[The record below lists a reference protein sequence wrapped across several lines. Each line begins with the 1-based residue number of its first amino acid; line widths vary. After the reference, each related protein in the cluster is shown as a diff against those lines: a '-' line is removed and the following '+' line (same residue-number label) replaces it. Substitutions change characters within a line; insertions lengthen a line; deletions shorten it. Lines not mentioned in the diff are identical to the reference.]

1 MFRKAILCAL
11 ASAAMIPAAAFA
23 QHGGGG
29 GHGSGG
35 PPAGGG
41 PGMGNGGVGG
51 GMGNAGGPGGGMGN
65 AGGLGGAMGNAGL
78 GGLGGTARDQARM
91 NSQGPANASPTGI
104 AHANSNSVLSGA
116 SSTSTSAGLDR
127 MFPGTRT
134 TTNVASGSFAGLTT
148 GMTLMSNGTAVGTVQ
163 QIRTTGTGS
172 VAVVIVR
179 GTNGGLFAVPA
190 NKLMLSGGTL
200 STTARFAGIN
210 TSTTMAA
217 SSNAR
222 LNSQSL
228 MHASPT
234 GIAHASSR
242 SVLAG
247 GTVVRGSLAGLTTGL
262 TVNTSTGTTLGRV
275 SQIVT
280 GANGSVRLVI
290 VTSSTGRMLR
300 LSPATLSISGGTV
313 TTTQTMASSR

>member
-1 MFRKAILCAL
+1 MFRKTLLCAL
-11 ASAAMIPAAAFA
+11 ASAAMIPTVAFA
-23 QHGGGG
+23 QHGGGPGGGG
-29 GHGSGG
+29 GHGGG
-35 PPAGGG
+35 PPAGAG

-51 GMGNAGGPGGGMGN
+51 MGNIGGLGGGMGSPGLG
-65 AGGLGGAMGNAGL
+65 AVGHGGLGD
-78 GGLGGTARDQARM
+78 TARDQARM

-116 SSTSTSAGLDR
+116 SSTGTSARLDR

-134 TTNVASGSFAGLTT
+134 TTTIASGSLTGLTT
-148 GMTLMSNGTAVGTVQ
+148 GMTLTSNGMAVGTVQ
-163 QIRTTGTGS
+163 QIRTTATGS

-200 STTARFAGIN
+200 STTARLAGIN
-210 TSTTMAA
+210 SSTTTMAA
-217 SSNAR
+217 NGNAR
-222 LNSQSL
+222 LNSQGL

-290 VTSSTGRMLR
+290 VTSPTGRMLR
-300 LSPATLSISGGTV
+300 LSPTTLSISGGLV
-313 TTTQTMASSR
+313 TTTQTLASSR

>member
-1 MFRKAILCAL
+1 MFRKTLLCAL
-11 ASAAMIPAAAFA
+11 ASAAMIPTVAFA
-23 QHGGGG
+23 QHGGGPGGGG
-29 GHGSGG
+29 GHGGG
-35 PPAGGG
+35 PPAGAG

-51 GMGNAGGPGGGMGN
+51 MGNIGGLGGGMGSPGLG
-65 AGGLGGAMGNAGL
+65 AVGHGGLGD
-78 GGLGGTARDQARM
+78 TARDQARM

-116 SSTSTSAGLDR
+116 SSTGTSARLDR

-134 TTNVASGSFAGLTT
+134 TTTIASGSLTGLTT
-148 GMTLMSNGTAVGTVQ
+148 GMTLTSNGMAVGTVQ
-163 QIRTTGTGS
+163 QIRTTATGS

-200 STTARFAGIN
+200 STTARLAGIN
-210 TSTTMAA
+210 SSTTMAA
-217 SSNAR
+217 NSNAR
-222 LNSQSL
+222 LNSQGL

-280 GANGSVRLVI
+280 GADGSVRLVI
-290 VTSSTGRMLR
+290 VTSPTGRMLR
-300 LSPATLSISGGTV
+300 LSPTTLSISGGLV
-313 TTTQTMASSR
+313 TTTQTLASSR

>member
-1 MFRKAILCAL
+1 MFRKTLLCAL

-23 QHGGGG
+23 QHGGGPGGGG
-29 GHGSGG
+29 GHGGG
-35 PPAGGG
+35 PPAGAG

-51 GMGNAGGPGGGMGN
+51 MGNIGGLGGGMGSP
-65 AGGLGGAMGNAGL
+65 GLGGGDHGAFGD
-78 GGLGGTARDQARM
+78 TARDQARM

-116 SSTSTSAGLDR
+116 SSTGTYARLDR
-127 MFPGTRT
+127 IFPGNIT
-134 TTNVASGSFAGLTT
+134 TTTIASGSFAGLTT
-148 GMTLMSNGTAVGTVQ
+148 GMTLMSNGMAVGTVQ

-190 NKLMLSGGTL
+190 NKLMLGGGTL

-210 TSTTMAA
+210 SSTTMAA

-222 LNSQSL
+222 LNSQGL

-247 GTVVRGSLAGLTTGL
+247 GTVVSGSLAGLTTGL

-280 GANGSVRLVI
+280 GADGSVRLVI

-300 LSPATLSISGGTV
+300 LSPTTLSISGGLV

>member
-1 MFRKAILCAL
+1 MFRKTLLCAL
-11 ASAAMIPAAAFA
+11 ASAAMIPTAAFA
-23 QHGGGG
+23 QHGGGPGGGG
-29 GHGSGG
+29 GHGGG
-35 PPAGGG
+35 PPAGAG

-51 GMGNAGGPGGGMGN
+51 MGNIGGLGGGMGSP
-65 AGGLGGAMGNAGL
+65 GLGGGDH
-78 GGLGGTARDQARM
+78 GGFGDTARDQARM

-116 SSTSTSAGLDR
+116 SSTGTSARLDR

-134 TTNVASGSFAGLTT
+134 TTTIGSGSFAGLTT
-148 GMTLMSNGTAVGTVQ
+148 GMTLMSNGMAVGTVQ

-179 GTNGGLFAVPA
+179 GTNGGVFAVPA

-210 TSTTMAA
+210 SSTTMAA

-222 LNSQSL
+222 LNSQGL

-280 GANGSVRLVI
+280 GADGSVRLVI
-290 VTSSTGRMLR
+290 VTSPTGRMLR
-300 LSPATLSISGGTV
+300 LSPTTLSISGGLV
-313 TTTQTMASSR
+313 TTTQTLASSR

>member
-1 MFRKAILCAL
+1 MFSKTILCAL
-11 ASAAMIPAAAFA
+11 AGAAMIPTAALA

-29 GHGSGG
+29 G
-35 PPAGGG
+35 GGG
-41 PGMGNGGVGG
+41 GHGGGVGMGNGATSGMGNGGLGG
-51 GMGNAGGPGGGMGN
+51 GMG
-65 AGGLGGAMGNAGL
+65 GGLGHAGMGSMGINDL
-78 GGLGGTARDQARM
+78 GRM

-116 SSTSTSAGLDR
+116 GNASASSGNLDR

-134 TTNVASGSFAGLTT
+134 TTTVAAGSFAGLMT
-148 GMTLMSNGTAVGTVQ
+148 GMTLMSNGMAVGTVQ
-163 QIRTTGTGS
+163 QIRTTANGS

-179 GTNGGLFAVPA
+179 GANGGLFAVPA
-190 NKLMLSGGTL
+190 SKLMLSGGIL
-200 STTARFAGIN
+200 STSARFTGIN
-210 TSTTMAA
+210 TNGA
-217 SSNAR
+217 SGNQAR
-222 LNSQSL
+222 LNSQGL

-247 GTVVRGSLAGLTTGL
+247 RTVVSGSLAGLTTGM
-262 TVNTSTGTTLGRV
+262 TVNTSGGTTLGRV

-300 LSPATLSISGGTV
+300 LFPTTLSLSGGVV
-313 TTTQTMASSR
+313 TTTQAMASR

>member
-1 MFRKAILCAL
+1 MFRKTLLCAL
-11 ASAAMIPAAAFA
+11 ASAAMIPTVAFA
-23 QHGGGG
+23 QHGGGPGGGG
-29 GHGSGG
+29 GHGGG
-35 PPAGGG
+35 PPAGAG

-51 GMGNAGGPGGGMGN
+51 MGNIGGLGGGMGSPGLG
-65 AGGLGGAMGNAGL
+65 AVGHGGLGD
-78 GGLGGTARDQARM
+78 TARDQARM

-116 SSTSTSAGLDR
+116 SSTGTSARLDR

-134 TTNVASGSFAGLTT
+134 TTTIASGSLTGLTT
-148 GMTLMSNGTAVGTVQ
+148 GMTLTSNGMAVGTVQ
-163 QIRTTGTGS
+163 QIRTTATGS

-200 STTARFAGIN
+200 STTARLAGIN
-210 TSTTMAA
+210 SSTTMAA
-217 SSNAR
+217 NSNAR
-222 LNSQSL
+222 LNSQGL

-290 VTSSTGRMLR
+290 VTSPTGRMLR
-300 LSPATLSISGGTV
+300 LSPTTLSISGGLV
-313 TTTQTMASSR
+313 TTTQTLASSR

>member
-1 MFRKAILCAL
+1 
-11 ASAAMIPAAAFA
+11 
-23 QHGGGG
+23 
-29 GHGSGG
+29 
-35 PPAGGG
+35 
-41 PGMGNGGVGG
+41 MGNGGVGG

-78 GGLGGTARDQARM
+78 GGIARDQARM

-104 AHANSNSVLSGA
+104 SHADSNSVLSGA
-116 SSTSTSAGLDR
+116 SSTSTSAGLNR

-134 TTNVASGSFAGLTT
+134 TTTVASGSFAGLTT

-179 GTNGGLFAVPA
+179 GINGGLFAVPA

-200 STTARFAGIN
+200 STTARLAGIN
-210 TSTTMAA
+210 SSTTMVP

-222 LNSQSL
+222 LNSQGL

-234 GIAHASSR
+234 GIAHASSH
-242 SVLAG
+242 SVLAS
-247 GTVVRGSLAGLTTGL
+247 GTVVSGSLAGLTTGL

>member
-1 MFRKAILCAL
+1 
-11 ASAAMIPAAAFA
+11 
-23 QHGGGG
+23 
-29 GHGSGG
+29 
-35 PPAGGG
+35 
-41 PGMGNGGVGG
+41 MGNGGVGG
-51 GMGNAGGPGGGMGN
+51 MGNIGGLGGGMGSPGLG
-65 AGGLGGAMGNAGL
+65 AVGHGGLGD
-78 GGLGGTARDQARM
+78 TASGQARM

-116 SSTSTSAGLDR
+116 SRTGTSAGVDR

-134 TTNVASGSFAGLTT
+134 TTTIASGSFAGLTT
-148 GMTLMSNGTAVGTVQ
+148 GMTLISNGMAVGTVQ
-163 QIRTTGTGS
+163 QIRTTATGS

-200 STTARFAGIN
+200 STTVRFAGIN
-210 TSTTMAA
+210 SSTTMAA

-222 LNSQSL
+222 LNSQGL

-262 TVNTSTGTTLGRV
+262 TVNTSTGSTLGRI